1 MSFDPNATNPYSA
14 SNPSTPP
21 TTPKKSNTLLYV
33 LGGIGAFLLLV
44 CCGCG
49 GLSMY
54 FANFG
59 LGQVAA
65 QVKPQLA
72 SDPVIQEHIGNLQST
87 EISFQSIAEAA
98 QNAEHQRAGRD
109 MGVRVKGDKGS
120 GLVVGKMDQS
130 NPSQARIRNA
140 VLVLPSGESY
150 PLAQ

>member
-14 SNPSTPP
+14 STPP

-33 LGGIGAFLLLV
+33 LGGLGAFVVLL

-49 GLSMY
+49 GVGMY

-59 LGQVAA
+59 LGQVAN

-72 SDPVIQEHIGNLQST
+72 ADPVITQHLGNLQT
-87 EISFQSIAEAA
+87 AEISFQTIAEAA
-98 QNAEHQRAGRD
+98 KDPQHQRAGRD
-109 MGVRVKGDKGS
+109 MGIRVKGDKGS
-120 GLVVGKMDQS
+120 GLVVGKIDQS
-130 NPSQARIRNA
+130 NPAQARIRNA

-150 PLAQ
+150 PLSQ